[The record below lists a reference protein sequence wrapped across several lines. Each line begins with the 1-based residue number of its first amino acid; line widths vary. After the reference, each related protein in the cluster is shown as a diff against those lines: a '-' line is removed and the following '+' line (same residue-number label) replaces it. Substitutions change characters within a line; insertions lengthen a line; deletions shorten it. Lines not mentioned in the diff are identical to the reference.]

1 MQSNVYLCKKR
12 ENNIC
17 LVLVY
22 LQNVSEKI
30 QKKPIKVVA
39 SGKKNWLLKDHKWEK
54 EFSKI
59 NKQKINNGERTVCLY
74 NWMPNK
80 NMFPMAI
87 KRIRT
92 TQCPQIW

>member
-1 MQSNVYLCKKR
+1 MSSFGLFTKCFWKDTKETDNSC
-12 ENNIC
+12 C
-17 LVLVY
+17 LW
-22 LQNVSEKI
+22 
-30 QKKPIKVVA
+30 
-39 SGKKNWLLKDHKWEK
+39 GKNWLLKDHKWEK

-74 NWMPNK
+74 NRMPNK
-80 NMFPMAI
+80 NMYPMAM